1 MSITASNNPFPDSPD
16 PTPTKL
22 DKGGYDGTAETL
34 DTKINNMLAEAILL
48 INNTLVGSASVGS
61 IVPSSV
67 PPATG
72 AVHAFATQAGTY
84 TNWGGYV
91 IPANTFAFISR
102 SSDLVFSISQ
112 TTLDVTGKLNVVDVV
127 NNLISTDENKPGSAN
142 NDRLLN
148 ENIQELKNTSFDI
161 INPNLFNKN
170 TVTNNTY
177 IDGSGNVNS
186 ASGWWTSDFIPV
198 LPVSSYISNHKFT
211 FIEFY
216 NSLQVRIH
224 GIALANQH
232 AISTPA
238 NTAFIRISDEE
249 IPSPI
254 ATLKIELGTV
264 STAFSEYNI
273 SLLPKYAVHGYSTNP
288 KTLKEV
294 EDEIL
299 NMPVYL
305 NDDIISYNTYFNNN
319 TAFPSDHTGWLT
331 NLEAVN
337 FDGNVKEINIKVG
350 AVGDYVF
357 AVGSIDQWNKPII
370 EKEYSINIPSIV
382 KYTALVDFPIKSGQH
397 LFVKMS
403 ANILYFD
410 GGDNPIYGNFLYSVT
425 PSSALINLGTLGSYY
440 GGIPFDFKVQNFESI
455 FASKERLLSTET
467 DIATLKNIST
477 ANILKVTSANTD
489 KWQIVVSNTGVL
501 STVSL
506 TVNKWLALGN
516 SITRHPITSFWWG
529 DWGMAATTREKD
541 WVHRLNVKIQGTNP
555 VAPSFNAYNIAN
567 WEVAHNTFDKTAY
580 DSYFAGDEDLVV
592 IRLGENALDDA
603 NYQADFELLID
614 YVKSK
619 APLARIVVTG
629 NFWTSSSRELKQKTA
644 SDNKGCIWVQL
655 NQLDSATYKSTLGT
669 SVYGDDLAWHLI
681 SDGGATAA
689 GVANHPGDV
698 GMEAIADAIFS
709 VI

>member
-1 MSITASNNPFPDSPD
+1 MSANLPILWN
-16 PTPTKL
+16 
-22 DKGGYDGTAETL
+22 DKKNSKELEAFLAQYGPEYCFSAEEINQLRDAVNEMGVIQQSTFMGTAEPG
-34 DTKINNMLAEAILL
+34 DTPTGTGNRYWTAV
-48 INNTLVGSASVGS
+48 T
-61 IVPSSV
+61 
-67 PPATG
+67 PATYPNHG
-72 AVHAFATQAGTY
+72 SKVVAANSFAIISVTAAGV
-84 TNWGGYV
+84 WSV
-91 IPANTFAFISR
+91 
-102 SSDLVFSISQ
+102 SQ
-112 TTLDVTGKLNVVDVV
+112 TEFNITGKLNVVDVV
-127 NNLISTDENKPGSAN
+127 NDLISTDENKPGSAN

-148 ENIQELKNTSFDI
+148 ENIQEIKNTSFDI
-161 INPNLFNKN
+161 INPNLFDKN

-224 GIALANQH
+224 GIALGNQH
-232 AISTPA
+232 AISTPV
-238 NTAFIRISDEE
+238 NTSFIRISDEE

-254 ATLKIELGTV
+254 ASCKVELGTV
-264 STAFSEYNI
+264 STAYSEYNV

-305 NDDIISYNTYFNNN
+305 NDDIVSYNTYFNNN

-331 NLEAVN
+331 NLDAVD

-440 GGIPFDFKVQNFESI
+440 GGIPFDFKVQNFESV

-529 DWGMAATTREKD
+529 DWGMAATVREKD
-541 WVHRLNVKIQGTNP
+541 WVHRLNVKIKGTRTTTP
-555 VAPSFNAYNIAN
+555 IFSAQNIAD
-567 WEVAHNTFDKTAY
+567 WEINHGTYNLNLM

-592 IRLGENALDDA
+592 IRLGENVGVFT
-603 NYQADFELLID
+603 NYETNFNDLIA

-629 NFWTSSSRELKQKTA
+629 NFWTNSTKEIAQKNA
-644 SDNKGCIWVQL
+644 SDANACIWVQL
-655 NQLDSATYKSTLGT
+655 NQLDSATYKSTLDT
-669 SVYGDDLAWHLI
+669 SVYGDDLAWHLV